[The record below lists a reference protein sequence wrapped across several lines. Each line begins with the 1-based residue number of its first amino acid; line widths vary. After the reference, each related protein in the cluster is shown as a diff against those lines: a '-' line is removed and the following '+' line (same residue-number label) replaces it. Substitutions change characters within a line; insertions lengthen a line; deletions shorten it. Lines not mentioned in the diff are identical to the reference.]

1 MFGRREK
8 KAVED
13 FISGVYDR
21 TKVLERN
28 LSHVEDQVYELRKLG
43 ELSNARLGE
52 MSADNKALALQ
63 LRCMEDYG
71 EHDWVFMGESEPNV
85 RYYYHVPVDPYGAAS
100 WLSSK
105 PTYKFGCSRCGHV
118 RSFKWD
124 ELTKQDQSALIA
136 LGLHKESDDK

>member
-71 EHDWVFMGESEPNV
+71 GHDWVFVAQRGLVAYSGDTHN
-85 RYYYHVPVDPYGAAS
+85 PYAIS
-100 WLSSK
+100 TWL
-105 PTYKFGCSRCGHV
+105 FGQPEYEFKCSRCGHT
-118 RSFKWD
+118 RSFPWG
-124 ELTKQDQSALIA
+124 ELNKKEQDALTAIG
-136 LGLHKESDDK
+136 LGGA